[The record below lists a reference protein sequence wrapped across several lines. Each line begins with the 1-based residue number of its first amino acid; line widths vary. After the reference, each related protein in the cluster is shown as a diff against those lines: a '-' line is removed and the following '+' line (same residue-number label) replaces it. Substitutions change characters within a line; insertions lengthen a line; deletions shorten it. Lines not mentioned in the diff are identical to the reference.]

1 MKIPRKLKKQIP
13 VGFYCYEGIHMDW
26 ETGEYKIKPCPFYS
40 GVKIEDVPLNQRPEW
55 LDQEYIDEFGT
66 NDTISWCKL
75 LKNDIDDQCKKCG
88 LRYGL

>member
-1 MKIPRKLKKQIP
+1 MKIPRKIKKQIP
-13 VGFYCYEGIHMDW
+13 VGLYCYEGIHMDW